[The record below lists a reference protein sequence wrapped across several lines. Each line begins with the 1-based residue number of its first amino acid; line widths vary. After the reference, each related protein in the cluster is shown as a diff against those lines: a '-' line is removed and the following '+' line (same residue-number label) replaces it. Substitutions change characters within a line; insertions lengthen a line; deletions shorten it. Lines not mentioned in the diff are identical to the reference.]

1 MYPVAEGDGYT
12 TEPIGDKT
20 HRRRV
25 LPLDPY
31 KGRAT
36 RWCLPLFSFHQRVWW
51 DYCYYFNTEGRCFMT
66 STHEFDAYLDTQWLH
81 A

>member
-20 HRRRV
+20 HHRRRV

-31 KGRAT
+31 KGGVLVVL
-36 RWCLPLFSFHQRVWW
+36 CPI
-51 DYCYYFNTEGRCFMT
+51 FM
-66 STHEFDAYLDTQWLH
+66 SRQWLMGLLLTL
-81 A
+81 